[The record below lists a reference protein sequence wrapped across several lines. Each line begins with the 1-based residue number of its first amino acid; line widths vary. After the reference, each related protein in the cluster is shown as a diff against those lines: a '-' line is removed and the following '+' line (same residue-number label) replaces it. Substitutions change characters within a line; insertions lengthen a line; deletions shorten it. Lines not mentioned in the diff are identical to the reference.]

1 MKPAYESHVR
11 DEVLPVT
18 DAEEGAYLGRVPGR
32 RTSSA
37 PPIQTAASWTV
48 ESPRMLGRPRRF
60 LAEVLVCL
68 SFLGLTILM
77 TWPWVLH
84 LRDHASDA
92 GDPYLVSWT
101 LWWDFFQTFH
111 DPLNLFHGNVFF
123 PMKYSLAFS
132 EHNYGI
138 ALPFFPLFA
147 LGVRPLTVH
156 GLATLLGFSL
166 AGYGTFRLTRT
177 LTGSTGAAWVA
188 GIAYAFVPYR
198 FGQMPHL
205 PYLFSGWI
213 PILLEALVLFV
224 RERTP
229 RRATWLGAAFFMNG
243 LSVIHWFVL
252 TLIPLAATGVIL
264 AFRHG
269 AERDRA
275 GLRRG
280 ALALA
285 IAGIALLPFL
295 LPYQRAATLYGF
307 TRSPDETMAYS
318 AHLKDWLSA
327 DSWNRTWRG
336 LGAPPAAERGLF
348 PGLLLL
354 LFPLA
359 AVLLTRA
366 APGVPAPPEERPA
379 PGPRALRVLPWL
391 DGISVVAGTLAL
403 LASSTT
409 GIHVRLGGKE
419 VFRATDPS
427 RALALLAAALFARC
441 WIAYP
446 KALPFVRGRKLPES
460 LRLLRRPEAILV
472 GSIWAVIGFFGSLGL
487 NFPFHRVLFETVFLF
502 RSIRAPARWAML
514 AYLGLAVL
522 AGVGAKALADAWS
535 RRRGGARAAALVFV
549 LAGLG
554 LLFED
559 RAAPLELVRGE
570 ADPDDVT
577 LFLAAT
583 PMKGGLVELPSGTSG
598 HGNYRAVLRA
608 ADHRKPLVTAVSGFS
623 APLVQTIEEKENASP
638 IPDDLLD
645 FLEKIPTS
653 YLLVHDSWLSPETRG
668 PHREWLARGLA
679 SGRLLFVRRF
689 DGRMKNDLYA
699 VAKNEPGA
707 KALDP
712 LPWTPAG
719 GPLAPQALYREDAS
733 LVGSIDG
740 PADSAVVT
748 GPLRVSGWA
757 RIPGEDLHVT
767 IMLDGE
773 ERSAARGARMPRP
786 DVEAVIPSLGDCRSA
801 GYEATYA
808 FEPDDEG
815 PHEIQVLFR
824 AADGRQRHYP
834 SRRFTW
840 KKGL

>member
-1 MKPAYESHVR
+1 
-11 DEVLPVT
+11 
-18 DAEEGAYLGRVPGR
+18 
-32 RTSSA
+32 
-37 PPIQTAASWTV
+37 
-48 ESPRMLGRPRRF
+48 MLGRPRRF
-60 LAEVLVCL
+60 LVEVLVCL
-68 SFLGLTILM
+68 AFLGLTVLM

-156 GLATLLGFSL
+156 GLATLLGFAL

-229 RRATWLGAAFFMNG
+229 RRATWLGAAFFLNG
-243 LSVIHWFVL
+243 LSVIHWLIL
-252 TLIPLAATGVIL
+252 TLIPLAATGL
-264 AFRHG
+264 ALGFRND
-269 AERDRA
+269 AARDRA
-275 GLRRG
+275 GLKRGAPRARNRRHRSPAVPHSLPEGREALRLHAGSRRG
-280 ALALA
+280 TRILRPAEGLARHGPVEPDVAGFHRVAPAERALP
-285 IAGIALLPFL
+285 LPG
-295 LPYQRAATLYGF
+295 AASF
-307 TRSPDETMAYS
+307 P
-318 AHLKDWLSA
+318 
-327 DSWNRTWRG
+327 
-336 LGAPPAAERGLF
+336 PPARG
-348 PGLLLL
+348 
-354 LFPLA
+354 
-359 AVLLTRA
+359 RA
-366 APGVPAPPEERPA
+366 PDARGAGRPA
-379 PGPRALRVLPWL
+379 PGGRVTTGLARPPRLPWL

-403 LASSTT
+403 LASSPT

-419 VFRATDPS
+419 VFKATDPS
-427 RALALLAAALFARC
+427 RALALLTVALLARC
-441 WIAYP
+441 WILYP
-446 KALPFVRGRKLPES
+446 KALPFARGKNVPDS

-472 GSIWAVIGFFGSLGL
+472 GGIWAVIGFFGSLGL

-502 RSIRAPARWAML
+502 RSIRVPARWAMI

-535 RRRGGARAAALVFV
+535 RRGTGTRWAAAVFV
-549 LAGLG
+549 LAGVG

-559 RAAPLELVRGE
+559 RAAPLMLIRGE

-577 LFLAAT
+577 RFLAAT
-583 PMKGGLVELPSGTSG
+583 PMKGGLVELPSGTSE

-623 APLVQTIEEKENASP
+623 APFVQTIEEKENTNP

-699 VAKNEPGA
+699 VVKNEPEA

-712 LPWTPAG
+712 LPWAPAG
-719 GPLAPQALYREDAS
+719 GSLPPHALYREDAT
-733 LVGSIDG
+733 LLGSIDA
-740 PADSAVVT
+740 PVENAVVT

-767 IMLDGE
+767 ITLDGE
-773 ERSAARGARMPRP
+773 ERSAALGARVPRP
-786 DVEAVIPSLGDCRSA
+786 DVQAAVPSLGDCRSA
-801 GYEATYA
+801 GYDATYA
-808 FEPDDEG
+808 FEPGDEG

-834 SRRFTW
+834 PRRFTW
-840 KKGL
+840 KR

>member
-1 MKPAYESHVR
+1 MSE
-11 DEVLPVT
+11 
-18 DAEEGAYLGRVPGR
+18 
-32 RTSSA
+32 
-37 PPIQTAASWTV
+37 
-48 ESPRMLGRPRRF
+48 RPRRLLPEILLF
-60 LAEVLVCL
+60 LA
-68 SFLGLTILM
+68 FLGLTAVM

-84 LRDHASDA
+84 VRDHCSDA

-101 LWWDFFQTFH
+101 LWWDFHQTFH
-111 DPLNLFHGNVFF
+111 DPLHLFDGNVSF

-156 GLATLLGFSL
+156 GLAMLLGFAL

-224 RERTP
+224 RERS
-229 RRATWLGAAFFMNG
+229 RKRAAWLGVSFFMNG

-252 TLIPLAATGVIL
+252 TLIPLAATGLIL

-280 ALALA
+280 ALALG

-295 LPYQRAATLYGF
+295 LPYQRAAKLYGF
-307 TRSPDETMAYS
+307 TRTPDNAMAYS

-336 LGAPPAAERGLF
+336 LGAPPASERGLF

-359 AVLLTRA
+359 AVLLSRETPGDA
-366 APGVPAPPEERPA
+366 ALPGSAPSPD
-379 PGPRALRVLPWL
+379 PGALRLLVWL
-391 DGISVVAGTLAL
+391 DGTSVVAGTLAL

-427 RALALLAAALFARC
+427 RALALLAVALFARC

-446 KALPFVRGRKLPES
+446 KALPLVRGRNLPES

-472 GSIWAVIGFFGSLGL
+472 GGVWAVLGFFGSLGM

-502 RSIRAPARWAML
+502 RSVRVPARWAMV

-522 AGVGAKALADAWS
+522 AGAGAQALADAWRQ
-535 RRRGGARAAALVFV
+535 RRSGTRAAALIFV

-554 LLFED
+554 LLFEN
-559 RAAPLELVRGE
+559 RAAPLELIRGE
-570 ADPDDVT
+570 TDPDEAT
-577 LFLAAT
+577 LFLAKT
-583 PMKGGLVELPSGTSG
+583 PMKGGLVELPAGTED
-598 HGNYRAVLRA
+598 HGNYRAMLRA
-608 ADHRKPLVTAVSGFS
+608 ADHGKPLVTAVSGFS
-623 APLVQTIEEKENASP
+623 SPIVSRIEEDERKTP
-638 IPDDLLD
+638 IPDELLD
-645 FLEKIPTS
+645 FLEKLPTS
-653 YLLVHDSWLSPETRG
+653 YILVRDSWLSPELRG
-668 PHREWLARGLA
+668 PHREWLARGMA
-679 SGRLLFVRRF
+679 SGSLLFVRRF
-689 DGRMKNDLYA
+689 DGRVKNDLYA
-699 VAKNEPGA
+699 VVKSEPEA

-733 LVGSIDG
+733 LPGSIDA
-740 PADSAVVT
+740 PADNAVVT
-748 GPLRVSGWA
+748 GPLAVRGWA
-757 RIPGEDLHVT
+757 RMRGKDLHVT
-767 IMLDGE
+767 VTIDGN
-773 ERSAARGARMPRP
+773 ERNPVKGARVPRP
-786 DVEAVIPSLGDCRSA
+786 DVQAAVPSLGDCRTA

-808 FEPDDEG
+808 FEAGDEG
-815 PHEIQVLFR
+815 AHEIEVLFR

-834 SRRFTW
+834 PRRFTW

>member
-1 MKPAYESHVR
+1 MSTRLRVLLRESLV
-11 DEVLPVT
+11 
-18 DAEEGAYLGRVPGR
+18 
-32 RTSSA
+32 
-37 PPIQTAASWTV
+37 
-48 ESPRMLGRPRRF
+48 F
-60 LAEVLVCL
+60 LAFV
-68 SFLGLTILM
+68 GLTVLM

-156 GLATLLGFSL
+156 GLALLLGFAL
-166 AGYGTFRLTRT
+166 AGYGTFRLTRA

-224 RERTP
+224 RERTKK
-229 RRATWLGAAFFMNG
+229 RAIWLGTAFFLNG
-243 LSVIHWFVL
+243 LSVIHWLVL
-252 TLIPLAATGVIL
+252 TLIPLAATGL
-264 AFRHG
+264 ALGFRND
-269 AERDRA
+269 AARDRS
-275 GLRRG
+275 GLKRG
-280 ALALA
+280 ALALG

-295 LPYQRAATLYGF
+295 IPYQRAAKLYGF
-307 TRSPDETMAYS
+307 SRGTGETRELS
-318 AHLKDWLSA
+318 ALPKDWLNMDA
-327 DSWNRTWRG
+327 WNRTWRG
-336 LGAPPAAERGLF
+336 FTEWPAPNERCLF

-354 LFPLA
+354 LLPVA

-366 APGVPAPPEERPA
+366 APDEPAPPEERPA
-379 PGPRALRVLPWL
+379 PGPRAIRILPWL
-391 DGISVVAGTLAL
+391 DGISAVAGTLAL
-403 LASSTT
+403 LASSPT
-409 GIHVRLGGKE
+409 GIHLRLGGKE
-419 VFRATDPS
+419 VFRATDSS
-427 RALALLAAALFARC
+427 RALAILTVAFLARC
-441 WIAYP
+441 CILYP
-446 KALPFVRGRKLPES
+446 KALLFARGKNIPDS
-460 LRLLRRPEAILV
+460 LRLLRLPEPILV
-472 GSIWAVIGFFGSLGL
+472 GGIWAVIGFFGSLGL

-502 RSIRAPARWAML
+502 RSIRAPARWAMI

-522 AGVGAKALADAWS
+522 AGAGAKAIAAAWS
-535 RRRGGARAAALVFV
+535 RRGQGTSRAVGVFAV
-549 LAGLG
+549 FAVASLG

-559 RAAPLELVRGE
+559 RAAPLDLIRGE
-570 ADPDDVT
+570 ADPDEAT
-577 LFLAAT
+577 LFLANT
-583 PMKGGLVELPSGTSG
+583 PMRGGLVELPAGTPE

-623 APLVQTIEEKENASP
+623 APFVQTIEEKENLRP

-645 FLEKIPTS
+645 VLEKIPTS
-653 YLLVHDSWLSPETRG
+653 YLLVRDSWLSPETRG

-689 DGRMKNDLYA
+689 DGRLKNDLYA
-699 VAKNEPGA
+699 IVRNEPGA
-707 KALDP
+707 RALDP

-719 GPLAPQALYREDAS
+719 GPLAPHALTREDAF
-733 LVGSIDG
+733 LIGSIDG
-740 PADSAVVT
+740 PAENAVVT

-767 IMLDGE
+767 ITLDGE
-773 ERSAARGARMPRP
+773 ERAPVRSARVPRP
-786 DVEAVIPSLGDCRSA
+786 DVQRAVPSLRDCRSA
-801 GYEATYA
+801 GYDATYA
-808 FEPDDEG
+808 FEPEDDG
-815 PHEIQVLFR
+815 PHEIAVLFR
-824 AADGRQRHYP
+824 SADGRQRHYP
-834 SRRFTW
+834 PRRFIW
-840 KKGL
+840 KR

>member
-1 MKPAYESHVR
+1 MSARVR
-11 DEVLPVT
+11 RLIPE
-18 DAEEGAYLGRVPGR
+18 A
-32 RTSSA
+32 
-37 PPIQTAASWTV
+37 
-48 ESPRMLGRPRRF
+48 
-60 LAEVLVCL
+60 LVCL
-68 SFLGLTILM
+68 AFLGLTVLM

-156 GLATLLGFSL
+156 GLATLLGFAL

-198 FGQMPHL
+198 FGQIAHL

-224 RERTP
+224 RERTR
-229 RRATWLGAAFFMNG
+229 RRAAWLGAAFFLNG
-243 LSVIHWFVL
+243 LSVIHWLIL
-252 TLIPLAATGVIL
+252 TLIPLAATGL
-264 AFRHG
+264 ALGFRND
-269 AERDRA
+269 AVRDRA
-275 GLRRG
+275 GLKRG
-280 ALALA
+280 ALALG
-285 IAGIALLPFL
+285 IAGLALLPFL
-295 LPYQRAATLYGF
+295 IPYQRAAKLYGF
-307 TRSPDETMAYS
+307 SRGAGETRELS
-318 AHLKDWLSA
+318 ALPKDWL
-327 DSWNRTWRG
+327 DMDPWNRTWRG
-336 LGAPPAAERGLF
+336 FTEWPPPNERCLF
-348 PGLLLL
+348 PGLLLFL
-354 LFPLA
+354 LPLG

-366 APGVPAPPEERPA
+366 APDLHAPPEERPD
-379 PGPRALRVLPWL
+379 PGPRALRALPWL

-403 LASSTT
+403 LASSPT

-427 RALALLAAALFARC
+427 RALALLTVAFLARC
-441 WIAYP
+441 WILYP
-446 KALPFVRGRKLPES
+446 KALPFARGKNIPDG
-460 LRLLRRPEAILV
+460 LRLLRRPEAVLV
-472 GSIWAVIGFFGSLGL
+472 GGIWAVIGFFGSLGL

-522 AGVGAKALADAWS
+522 AGVGAKAIADAWS
-535 RRRGGARAAALVFV
+535 RRRGDARAGALVFA

-559 RAAPLELVRGE
+559 RAAPLDLIRGE

-577 LFLAAT
+577 RFLAAT
-583 PMKGGLVELPSGTSG
+583 PMKGGLVELPSGTNG

-623 APLVQTIEEKENASP
+623 APFVQTIEEKENANP

-653 YLLVHDSWLSPETRG
+653 YLLVRDSWLSPETRG

-699 VAKNEPGA
+699 IVKNEPGA

-712 LPWTPAG
+712 LPWVPAG
-719 GPLAPQALYREDAS
+719 GPLPPQALYREDVT
-733 LVGSIDG
+733 LLGSIDA
-740 PADSAVVT
+740 PPDNAVVT

-757 RIPGEDLHVT
+757 RMPGEELHVT
-767 IMLDGE
+767 ITLDGE
-773 ERSAARGARMPRP
+773 ERSPSRAARIPRP
-786 DVEAVIPSLGDCRSA
+786 DVQAAVPSLGDCRTA
-801 GYEATYA
+801 GYDATYA

-815 PHEIQVLFR
+815 THEIQVLFR
-824 AADGRQRHYP
+824 ASDGRQRHYP
-834 SRRFTW
+834 PRRIVW
-840 KKGL
+840 KR